1 MAYSYL
7 SDDSS
12 PETSQAWA
20 EILSRDIQWD
30 TYATARLI
38 TDKDLQLIRRY
49 DKRSAELKSSML
61 DESGPAYVEAFMTV
75 LKNVTK
81 PETVQ
86 YVLALLIQML
96 QENPSRARLFH
107 QQSDQHLSAQPDPYT
122 VLERLLQRQDDW
134 WSQDKACK
142 LLTIAIESRPRK
154 SAGVANG
161 ASTSDGVAYA
171 AAVDP
176 AETHISLFLD
186 WLVSQLSNR
195 ANLQK
200 NPPTVINTC
209 ISCLAALLK
218 ERGIRQLFLRA
229 GGLQAL
235 PAVVQRAK
243 DSPTSSQLLYETCLC
258 IWQMTYLR
266 AAASIMSQVGLL
278 KLLVEVCRVA
288 QKEKVFRMALASL
301 RNLLTYDDLC
311 LASDMVEA
319 GLNKVVIVR
328 QLQSW
333 GDDDIVEMLG
343 FVDEKLKEGIV
354 ILSNFEKY
362 KKEVMSG
369 QLDWSPMHSSD
380 LFWREN
386 VEKFEERDFQVL
398 RVLLK
403 IIETNRDVK
412 TLAVGCHDLGQFIV
426 NHSQGRYIVNDLRG
440 KELVM
445 RLLSH
450 SDAEVQKQALLCV
463 QKLMLS
469 KDKLDFLKA

>member
-7 SDDSS
+7 NDDSS
-12 PETSQAWA
+12 ADTTQTWN
-20 EILSRDIQWD
+20 EILARDIPWE

-38 TDKDLQLIRRY
+38 TEKDLSLIRRY
-49 DKRSAELKSSML
+49 DKRSAELKASML

-96 QENPSRARLFH
+96 QENPTRARLFH
-107 QQSDQHLSAQPDPYT
+107 QQSDQHLTAQPDPYT

-142 LLTIAIESRPRK
+142 LLTIVIESRPRK
-154 SAGVANG
+154 GVSVANG
-161 ASTSDGVAYA
+161 ASTSDGYSS
-171 AAVDP
+171 DP

-186 WLVSQLSNR
+186 WLVNQLNSR
-195 ANLQK
+195 ANLSK
-200 NPPTVINTC
+200 NPPTVINTS

-218 ERGIRQLFLRA
+218 ERSTRQLFLRA

-235 PAVVQRAK
+235 PEVLKRAK

-258 IWQMTYLR
+258 VWQMTYLR
-266 AAASIMSQVGLL
+266 PAAEVMGSVGLVR
-278 KLLVEVCRVA
+278 LLVDVCRTA

-301 RNLLTYDDLC
+301 RNLLGYEDLG

-319 GLNKVVIVR
+319 GLNKVVITR
-328 QLQSW
+328 SLQSW
-333 GDDDIVEMLG
+333 GDEDVVEMLTY
-343 FVDEKLKEGIV
+343 VDEKLKQGILIV
-354 ILSNFEKY
+354 SNFEKY

-369 QLDWSPMHSSD
+369 QLDWSPMHTSD

-386 VEKFEERDFQVL
+386 VDKFEERDFQVL

-403 IIETNRDVK
+403 IIETSRDVK

-426 NHSQGRYIVNDLRG
+426 NHTQGRYIVNDLRG

-450 SDAEVQKQALLCV
+450 SDVEVQKQALLCV

-469 KDKLDFLKA
+469 KDKLDFLKG

>member
-1 MAYSYL
+1 MAYAYL
-7 SDDSS
+7 NDDTT
-12 PETSQAWA
+12 PETNQTWN
-20 EILSRDIQWD
+20 EILARDVPWE
-30 TYATARLI
+30 TYASARLI

-49 DKRSAELKSSML
+49 DKRSPELKASML

-81 PETVQ
+81 PESVQ
-86 YVLALLIQML
+86 YALAVLIQML

-107 QQSDQHLSAQPDPYT
+107 QQSDQHLATQPDPYT

-142 LLTIAIESRPRK
+142 LLTIVIESRPRK
-154 SAGVANG
+154 STGATGAGSSDS
-161 ASTSDGVAYA
+161 ASYTPADH
-171 AAVDP
+171 

-186 WLVSQLSNR
+186 WLVSQLNNR
-195 ANLQK
+195 ANLAK

-218 ERGIRQLFLRA
+218 ERGTRQLYLRA
-229 GGLQAL
+229 GGLQVL
-235 PAVVQRAK
+235 PGVLQRAK

-258 IWQMTYLR
+258 VWQLTYLR
-266 AAASIMSQVGLL
+266 AAAEAMAPVGLIR
-278 KLLVEVCRVA
+278 LLVEVCRSA

-301 RNLLTYDDLC
+301 RNLLGYEELG

-319 GLNKVVIVR
+319 GLNKVVITR
-328 QLQSW
+328 QMQSW
-333 GDDDIVEMLG
+333 GDDDVVEMLG
-343 FVDEKLKEGIV
+343 YVDEKLKEGIV

-362 KKEVMSG
+362 RKEVMSG
-369 QLDWSPMHSSD
+369 QLDWSPMHSSE

-386 VEKFEERDFQVL
+386 VDKFEERDFQVL

-426 NHSQGRYIVNDLRG
+426 NHPQGRYIVNDLRG

-445 RLLSH
+445 RLLGH
-450 SDAEVQKQALLCV
+450 SDVEVQKQALLCV

-469 KDKLDFLKA
+469 KDKLDFLKG

>member
-7 SDDSS
+7 NDDSS

-142 LLTIAIESRPRK
+142 LLTIVIESRPRK

-171 AAVDP
+171 TAVDP

-195 ANLQK
+195 INLQK
-200 NPPTVINTC
+200 NPPAVINTC

-218 ERGIRQLFLRA
+218 ERGVRQLFLRA

-266 AAASIMSQVGLL
+266 AAASVMSQVGLL

-343 FVDEKLKEGIV
+343 FVDEKLKEGII

-403 IIETNRDVK
+403 MIETNRDVK

>member
-7 SDDSS
+7 ADSVDSS
-12 PETSQAWA
+12 QTWADIVGRDVQWETYS
-20 EILSRDIQWD
+20 
-30 TYATARLI
+30 TARLI

-49 DKRSAELKSSML
+49 DKRSPELKSSML

-107 QQSDQHLSAQPDPYT
+107 QQSDQHLASQPDPYT

-142 LLTIAIESRPRK
+142 LLTIVIESRPRK
-154 SAGVANG
+154 SAG
-161 ASTSDGVAYA
+161 ASTSDGSY
-171 AAVDP
+171 AAVDT

-186 WLVSQLSNR
+186 WLVSQLNNR
-195 ANLQK
+195 ANLAK
-200 NPPTVINTC
+200 NPPTVINTA

-218 ERGIRQLFLRA
+218 ERGTRQLFLRA
-229 GGLQAL
+229 GGLQVL
-235 PAVVQRAK
+235 PGVLQRAK

-258 IWQMTYLR
+258 VWQMTYLR
-266 AAASIMSQVGLL
+266 GAADVMGPIGLV

-301 RNLLTYDDLC
+301 RNLLGYQDLG

-319 GLNKVVIVR
+319 GLNKVVITR
-328 QLQSW
+328 QMQSW
-333 GDDDIVEMLG
+333 GDEDVVEMLG
-343 FVDEKLKEGIV
+343 FVDEKLKEGI
-354 ILSNFEKY
+354 IFLSNFEKY
-362 KKEVMSG
+362 KKEIMGG
-369 QLDWSPMHSSD
+369 QLDWSPMHTSD

-386 VEKFEERDFQVL
+386 VDKFEERDFQVL

-426 NHSQGRYIVNDLRG
+426 NHAQGRYIVNDLRG

-450 SDAEVQKQALLCV
+450 SDVEVQKQALLCV

-469 KDKLDFLKA
+469 KDKLDFLKS

>member
-7 SDDSS
+7 NDDSS
-12 PETSQAWA
+12 PETSQTWS
-20 EILSRDIQWD
+20 EILSRDIEWD

-107 QQSDQHLSAQPDPYT
+107 QPSDQHLSAQPDPYT

-142 LLTIAIESRPRK
+142 LLTIVIESRPRK
-154 SAGVANG
+154 SVGVANG
-161 ASTSDGVAYA
+161 TSTSDGMAYA

-186 WLVSQLSNR
+186 WLVSQLSIR

-200 NPPTVINTC
+200 NPPAVINTC

-266 AAASIMSQVGLL
+266 AAALVMSQAGLL

-311 LASDMVEA
+311 LASEMVEA

-343 FVDEKLKEGIV
+343 FVDEKLKEGII

-362 KKEVMSG
+362 KKEVTSG

-426 NHSQGRYIVNDLRG
+426 NHPQGRYIVNDLRG

>member
-7 SDDSS
+7 NDDSS
-12 PETSQAWA
+12 PETSQTWA
-20 EILSRDIQWD
+20 EFLSRDIQWE

-38 TDKDLQLIRRY
+38 TEKDLQLIRRY
-49 DKRSAELKSSML
+49 DKRSPELKSSML

-142 LLTIAIESRPRK
+142 LLTIVIESRPRK
-154 SAGVANG
+154 SVGVANV
-161 ASTSDGVAYA
+161 ASTSDGVAY
-171 AAVDP
+171 AVDP

-195 ANLQK
+195 ANLAK
-200 NPPTVINTC
+200 NPPTVVNTC

-218 ERGIRQLFLRA
+218 ERGTRQLFLRA
-229 GGLQAL
+229 GGLQVL
-235 PAVVQRAK
+235 PGVVQRAK

-258 IWQMTYLR
+258 VWQMTYLR
-266 AAASIMSQVGLL
+266 AAAEAMSQAGLI
-278 KLLVEVCRVA
+278 KLLVEVCRLA

-301 RNLLTYDDLC
+301 RNLLTYEDLG

-333 GDDDIVEMLG
+333 GDDDVVEMLG
-343 FVDEKLKEGIV
+343 FVDEKLKEGII

-426 NHSQGRYIVNDLRG
+426 NHPQGRYIVNDLRG

-445 RLLSH
+445 RLLTH

>member
-1 MAYSYL
+1 MAYAYL
-7 SDDSS
+7 NDDSL
-12 PETSQAWA
+12 PETSQLWA
-20 EILSRDIQWD
+20 DILGRDVQWE

-49 DKRSAELKSSML
+49 DKRSPELKSSML

-75 LKNVTK
+75 LKNVTQ
-81 PETVQ
+81 PDTVQ

-96 QENPSRARLFH
+96 QENPTRARLFH

-142 LLTIAIESRPRK
+142 LLTIVIESRPRK
-154 SAGVANG
+154 ALGVANG
-161 ASTSDGVAYA
+161 AGTSDGSAYA

-186 WLVSQLSNR
+186 WLVSQLNNR
-195 ANLQK
+195 ANLAK
-200 NPPTVINTC
+200 NPPTVINTS

-218 ERGIRQLFLRA
+218 ERGARQLFLRA
-229 GGLQAL
+229 GGLQVL
-235 PAVVQRAK
+235 PGVMQRAK

-258 IWQMTYLR
+258 VWQMTFLR
-266 AAASIMSQVGLL
+266 PAAELMAGVGLV

-288 QKEKVFRMALASL
+288 QKEKVFRMALAAL
-301 RNLLTYDDLC
+301 RNLLGFEDLG

-319 GLNKVVIVR
+319 GLNKVVITR

-333 GDDDIVEMLG
+333 GDEDVVEMLG
-343 FVDEKLKEGIV
+343 YVDEKLKEGIV
-354 ILSNFEKY
+354 IVSNFDKY

-369 QLDWSPMHSSD
+369 QLEWSPMHSSD

-386 VEKFEERDFQVL
+386 VDKFEERDFQVL

-403 IIETNRDVK
+403 IIETSRDVK
-412 TLAVGCHDLGQFIV
+412 TLAVGCHDLGQFII
-426 NHSQGRYIVNDLRG
+426 HHPQGRYIVNDLRG

-450 SDAEVQKQALLCV
+450 SDEEVQKQALLCV

-469 KDKLDFLKA
+469 KDKLDFLKG